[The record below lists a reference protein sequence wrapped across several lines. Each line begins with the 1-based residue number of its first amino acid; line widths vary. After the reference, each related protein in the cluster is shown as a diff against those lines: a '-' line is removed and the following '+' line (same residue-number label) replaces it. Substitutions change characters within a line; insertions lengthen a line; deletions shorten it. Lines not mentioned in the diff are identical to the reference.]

1 MNDIKK
7 DNQIDKIEEFFLEV
21 IELPEYKNIEYL
33 VFSIRIKM
41 LQLLSML
48 KNRPIPYECPY
59 YLKLLA
65 NKVSELFD
73 YKHIS
78 CDAIWDYM
86 CENDNMGW
94 IIYFNSLFEMKSEC
108 SDTIA
113 IPSDTL
119 FNIIT
124 CYILDTFRE
133 KEIDIAKIRN
143 GEKFIY
149 DVKNDLTLVSNV
161 KFENDSFIYDGKAYL
176 YNIFTNT
183 SKIDYFDTMPG
194 FAKIITDEVKS
205 GDILLRVDERLAVPK
220 EHIISY
226 TTLDSA
232 KFHGPQ
238 FHFKKSDLKQ
248 HKTII
253 VHIDEETN
261 DKLLMVIKQD
271 EEKDNRKAF
280 WHIEIETIP
289 SITKKD
295 KPCQTIFIHG
305 KWYPDDNCFNHIDY
319 EINQYPY
326 IDYIKKYAESD
337 SKHKIDFYATKEMH
351 YKIWCIEN
359 GNYSLET
366 WYKLVKVSLPSRY
379 HKLLDEILK

>member
-1 MNDIKK
+1 
-7 DNQIDKIEEFFLEV
+7 
-21 IELPEYKNIEYL
+21 
-33 VFSIRIKM
+33 M

-59 YLKLLA
+59 YLKPLA

-289 SITKKD
+289 SITKRTSLAKLYSYTGNGIPMIIVLIILIM
-295 KPCQTIFIHG
+295 KLINIHISIILRNMQNLIANIKLTFMPQKRCTI
-305 KWYPDDNCFNHIDY
+305 
-319 EINQYPY
+319 
-326 IDYIKKYAESD
+326 KYGVL
-337 SKHKIDFYATKEMH
+337 KTGI
-351 YKIWCIEN
+351 
-359 GNYSLET
+359 
-366 WYKLVKVSLPSRY
+366 
-379 HKLLDEILK
+379 IL

>member
-59 YLKLLA
+59 YLKPLA

-176 YNIFTNT
+176 YNIFT
-183 SKIDYFDTMPG
+183 
-194 FAKIITDEVKS
+194 
-205 GDILLRVDERLAVPK
+205 
-220 EHIISY
+220 
-226 TTLDSA
+226 
-232 KFHGPQ
+232 
-238 FHFKKSDLKQ
+238 
-248 HKTII
+248 
-253 VHIDEETN
+253 
-261 DKLLMVIKQD
+261 
-271 EEKDNRKAF
+271 
-280 WHIEIETIP
+280 
-289 SITKKD
+289 
-295 KPCQTIFIHG
+295 
-305 KWYPDDNCFNHIDY
+305 
-319 EINQYPY
+319 
-326 IDYIKKYAESD
+326 
-337 SKHKIDFYATKEMH
+337 
-351 YKIWCIEN
+351 
-359 GNYSLET
+359 
-366 WYKLVKVSLPSRY
+366 
-379 HKLLDEILK
+379 